1 MTLRWRIEAVH
12 PPQPVQFLL
21 PLLRLRLLL
30 LAEPLHPLKSA
41 VLTALELALLVLLA

>member
-1 MTLRWRIEAVH
+1 MH

-21 PLLRLRLLL
+21 PLLRLRLRLLL

-41 VLTALELALLVLLA
+41 VLKALEPALLVLPA